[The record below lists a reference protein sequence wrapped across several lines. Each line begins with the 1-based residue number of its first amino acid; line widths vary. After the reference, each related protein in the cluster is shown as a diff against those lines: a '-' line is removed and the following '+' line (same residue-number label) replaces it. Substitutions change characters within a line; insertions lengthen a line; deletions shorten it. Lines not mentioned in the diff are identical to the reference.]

1 MFRDNKR
8 KYYRKKNKEF
18 LSGFFEWIITF
29 VITIVIS
36 LLIVGN
42 IGSITLVKGRS
53 MEPTLWDNNRVMNYK
68 LEYNFKEPKRGEIV
82 IVDKDNDKKGI
93 MINAINEGKSIINN
107 IMQRLNKVEE
117 DRVKFIVKRII
128 GIPGDIIDIQDGLLY
143 INDELQEED
152 YIKGQTFES
161 SNFSYPIEIQDN
173 QVFVLGD
180 NRENSSDSR
189 DLGPIEYNQ
198 IIGRVKFRLWPMG
211 KI

>member
-1 MFRDNKR
+1 
-8 KYYRKKNKEF
+8 
-18 LSGFFEWIITF
+18 
-29 VITIVIS
+29 
-36 LLIVGN
+36 
-42 IGSITLVKGRS
+42 
-53 MEPTLWDNNRVMNYK
+53 MNYK

-93 MINAINEGKSIINN
+93 MINAVNEGKNIINN
-107 IMQRLNKVEE
+107 IKQRLNKVEE
-117 DRVKFIVKRII
+117 TRVKFIVKRII

-161 SNFSYPIEIQDN
+161 SNFSYPIEIEDN